1 MRRWNSERRTTATAA
16 GLLLAGAAAVLH
28 PGAVVGQE
36 ARGEPP
42 EARRSPHADTYH
54 GVEVADPYRWM
65 EDPGDDEVQRW
76 ARRNDAFA
84 RAFAARYPG
93 RDEIHERIAA
103 AADHQR
109 YLAPVRAGDRY
120 FFVRANAT
128 FTRVAIL
135 FREGLTGRDVVLV
148 DPDEEHLGGVVDRS
162 IWPDPAGE
170 RLAFGVSDPA
180 SRWMEVRVRDV
191 ATGRELPDRLRGL
204 QARRVSNLSWN
215 PDGTGVWYDGFAP
228 PSGEDPRAARLR
240 GARLAYHELGTE
252 QGEDRIVLR
261 AGPDETIDHR
271 RTDDGRRVVAMVRD
285 GRGVRAVARQ
295 GEARLARA
303 WTATAQRLAFT
314 NSPA

>member
-1 MRRWNSERRTTATAA
+1 MCI
-16 GLLLAGAAAVLH
+16 
-28 PGAVVGQE
+28 
-36 ARGEPP
+36 
-42 EARRSPHADTYH
+42 
-54 GVEVADPYRWM
+54 
-65 EDPGDDEVQRW
+65 
-76 ARRNDAFA
+76 
-84 RAFAARYPG
+84 
-93 RDEIHERIAA
+93 RDS
-103 AADHQR
+103 
-109 YLAPVRAGDRY
+109 Y

-285 GRGVRAVARQ
+285 GRGVRAVHVLDASDPAAEPRLLADPAPQ
-295 GEARLARA
+295 VMVQELADSSVNLQLRVWTSAGDFWDVWWDLKKHVKESVERAGLTIPFPQQDVWLRGEHETGGLAAESRG
-303 WTATAQRLAFT
+303 R
-314 NSPA
+314 